1 MGFLLRK
8 PSKSSDAVTTIFWEK
23 EIVLYRF
30 FAHVPM
36 LGEADFVPERLVA
49 NLAGEGAL
57 TVVGAT
63 GVDLLKGKR
72 VLVNKLNHMYNCTH
86 YGKCVLHLQS
96 VRR

>member
-1 MGFLLRK
+1 
-8 PSKSSDAVTTIFWEK
+8 
-23 EIVLYRF
+23 
-30 FAHVPM
+30 M

-72 VLVNKLNHMYNCTH
+72 VLVNKLNYMYNCTY